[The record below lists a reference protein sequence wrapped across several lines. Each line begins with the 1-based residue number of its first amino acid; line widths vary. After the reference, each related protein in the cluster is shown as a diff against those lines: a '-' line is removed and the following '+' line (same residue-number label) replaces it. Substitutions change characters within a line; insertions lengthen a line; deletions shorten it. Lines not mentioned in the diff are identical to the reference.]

1 MSTTATVG
9 SNRDRACRS
18 SGEDAQRLAR
28 TGWWIVLGAI
38 APIGAW
44 ISLAPL
50 SMAVVAPAFVKVDLN
65 RRPVQHLEGG
75 IVRAVLVRDGQRV
88 KLGDPVLMLGDVGVD
103 ADRNRLSYRVNV
115 ERAALARLEAEQT
128 LARKLV
134 FPQDLRL
141 AAEEDVRVQHALL
154 KETALFEARSHS
166 LTSEVALMRRQRE
179 RVEEEISALRAQITQ
194 ASSSLA
200 LQEKDLEANR
210 GLLASGFISAVR
222 LAQIESVVL
231 DYGAKLQERRSELSR
246 AEQRLVECDLK
257 IKTIQNTYVQTA
269 SDQLKATAA
278 RLGEILQEQRKSDD
292 AAARQVVTA
301 PASGEVI
308 DLRFTSPGA
317 VVRPGE
323 PIADIVP
330 SDAKLI
336 IEAHIRPEEV
346 NHVQRDQNARIKFTA
361 FKYRNTTMVTGKVV
375 YISGDRLIDK
385 ANNMPYYTV
394 MILADPDSLL
404 AAADLQLQAGMPAEV
419 YIEGTTQTPLQ
430 YLLEPLTSVL
440 RKAGRQI

>member
-1 MSTTATVG
+1 
-9 SNRDRACRS
+9 
-18 SGEDAQRLAR
+18 
-28 TGWWIVLGAI
+28 
-38 APIGAW
+38 
-44 ISLAPL
+44 
-50 SMAVVAPAFVKVDLN
+50 
-65 RRPVQHLEGG
+65 
-75 IVRAVLVRDGQRV
+75 
-88 KLGDPVLMLGDVGVD
+88 MLGDVGVD
-103 ADRNRLSYRVNV
+103 AERNRLSYRVNV

-134 FPQDLRL
+134 FPQDLRR

-210 GLLASGFISAVR
+210 GLFASGFISAVR
-222 LAQIESVVL
+222 LLQIESVVL

-361 FKYRNTTMVTGKVV
+361 FKYRNTMMVTGKVV